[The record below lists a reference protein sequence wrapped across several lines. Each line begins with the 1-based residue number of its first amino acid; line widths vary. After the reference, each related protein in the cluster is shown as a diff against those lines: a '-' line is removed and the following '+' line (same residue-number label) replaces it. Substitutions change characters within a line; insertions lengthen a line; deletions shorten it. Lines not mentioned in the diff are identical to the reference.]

1 MNQMRSEYQEGYSQ
15 INPAVLNLNG
25 RRDKADKIQ
34 LVLDDYFKNDRNF
47 GIIVDIGCSGGI
59 ILHHLKGNFR
69 KKIGIDIDFEALKKA
84 KHDYLFQDIDFICA
98 DGMNL
103 PFRNNST
110 TLYICNHVCEH
121 LPDSKKL
128 YKEIYRTLKS
138 GGVSYCAAGN
148 ALSIMEGHYHHL
160 PFLSWVPKGL
170 GHRYLR
176 LMNRGD
182 YYYEKHLTW
191 WSLKKII
198 SMFRIH
204 DYTIRIIREPE
215 LFAGTD
221 LIKPGSYITRMPKI
235 FLTLLFPLIPTW
247 ILILEKPRVDQ
258 D

>member
-1 MNQMRSEYQEGYSQ
+1 MNQIRSEYQVGYSQ

-34 LVLDDYFKNDRNF
+34 TVLDDYFKNNQYS
-47 GIIVDIGCSGGI
+47 GIVVDIGCSGGI
-59 ILHHLKGNFR
+59 ILHHLKGHFQQ
-69 KKIGIDIDFEALKKA
+69 KIGIDIDFGALKKA
-84 KHDYLFQDIDFICA
+84 KIDYHFHDIDFICA

-103 PFRNNST
+103 PFRNNT
-110 TLYICNHVCEH
+110 ITLCICNHVYEH
-121 LPDSKKL
+121 LPDSGKL
-128 YKEIYRTLKS
+128 FKEIYRTLKS
-138 GGVSYCAAGN
+138 GGGSYCAAGN
-148 ALSIMEGHYHHL
+148 ALSIMEGHYHL

-170 GHRYLR
+170 AHRYLR

-191 WSLKKII
+191 WSFKKII

-204 DYTIRIIREPE
+204 DYTIRIIRDPE

-221 LIKPGSYITRMPKI
+221 LIKPGSWITRIPKI
-235 FLTLLFPLIPTW
+235 YLTLLYPFIPTW